1 MKIFL
6 LGATGFL
13 GSLVREALAAEKLAT
28 FCTRRSD
35 LSFSKSGDITLTI
48 NAQAQLNEADV
59 VINCIAETN
68 FEKCRENLNH
78 NVNTS
83 VPLFLQKNLYDNQYL
98 IHLSTDA
105 FYDSENN
112 HSSENDPVS
121 IRSEYAEQKLMAEDI
136 VKSLNSV
143 ILRTSFVGLNH
154 RNSGMV
160 NALLNA
166 KDQEI
171 NGWSNVF
178 TSSVHSSDLV
188 QIIIKLITRRK
199 KGIFNFGSER
209 FYSKYDF
216 LCALSTRL
224 SNNVNVN
231 SINYHDDTRNY
242 NCGMSSEKIKKELN
256 LKLPTFESVV
266 ESTITEINEK

>member
-1 MKIFL
+1 VKIFL

-13 GSLVREALAAEKLAT
+13 GLSVKKALNTLKLTT
-28 FCTRRSD
+28 FCTKRSD
-35 LSFSKSGDITLTI
+35 FSFLKSGII
-48 NAQAQLNEADV
+48 NLSIQAQAQLNKADI

-68 FEKCRENLNH
+68 FENCRENSKH
-78 NVNTS
+78 NINTS
-83 VPLFLQKNLYDNQYL
+83 VPLFLQKNINDHQYL
-98 IHLSTDA
+98 IHISTDA

-112 HSSENDPVS
+112 CSLENDPLS
-121 IRSEYAEQKLMAEDI
+121 IKSEYAEQKLRAEDI

-154 RNSGMV
+154 RNLGMV

-166 KDQEI
+166 KNKEI

-188 QIIIKLITRRK
+188 QLIIKLITTRK
-199 KGIFNFGSER
+199 KGIFNFGTER

-216 LCALSTRL
+216 LCAVSARL
-224 SNNVNVN
+224 SNNIKVN

-242 NCGMSSEKIKKELN
+242 NCGMNSEKIKNELN
-256 LKLPTFESVV
+256 LNLPTFESVV
-266 ESTITEINEK
+266 EKTITEINEK